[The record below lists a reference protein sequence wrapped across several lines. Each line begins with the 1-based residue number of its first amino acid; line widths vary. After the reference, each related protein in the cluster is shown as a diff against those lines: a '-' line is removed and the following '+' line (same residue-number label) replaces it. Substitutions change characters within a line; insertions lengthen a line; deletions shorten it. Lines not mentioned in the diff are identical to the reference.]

1 MKSKISRQNSFL
13 RVITIPYR
21 ALCKARDFYV
31 RSITDCSDMTN
42 YRPTNVRGLP
52 KSYSVSSTMSSES
65 EDFRELVRASST
77 RSIGSRIDLE
87 LYLQQQKKIGPVSE
101 AETRPMP
108 RSSSVAMGSID
119 EDRPCCYF
127 GEMNVNLKRE
137 LKYPRSRSHA
147 AATASAF

>member
-1 MKSKISRQNSFL
+1 
-13 RVITIPYR
+13 
-21 ALCKARDFYV
+21 
-31 RSITDCSDMTN
+31 MTN

-52 KSYSVSSTMSSES
+52 KSYSVNSTMSSES

-77 RSIGSRIDLE
+77 RSIGSRIDLD
-87 LYLQQQKKIGPVSE
+87 LYLQEQKNIGPVSE
-101 AETRPMP
+101 AEMRPMP

-127 GEMNVNLKRE
+127 GEMAVNLKRE

-147 AATASAF
+147 LATTSSSF